1 MFGLPA
7 SANHLVPS
15 RYDAGKAARSTTR
28 NSMNVYVVTLR
39 TTKSSEVKT
48 VTVQANTE
56 AGAMS
61 KAVAQHP
68 GWMVSGTPKVIG

>member
-1 MFGLPA
+1 
-7 SANHLVPS
+7 
-15 RYDAGKAARSTTR
+15 
-28 NSMNVYVVTLR
+28 MNVYFVTLS

-56 AGAMS
+56 AGAMG

-68 GWMVSGTPKVIG
+68 GWMASSRTAACDRRCPLDSR